1 VETDNPVHSIKI
13 KDQAMKSQS
22 RMLRVAPQEWE
33 VATRIAPTLPRVD
46 APPHPAE
53 VLRHA
58 MKLGLSALTN
68 QQR

>member
-1 VETDNPVHSIKI
+1 
-13 KDQAMKSQS
+13 MKSQS